1 MGVANREEVKM
12 EIGIMGRAVKIMDVK
27 AVQAGFIWPR
37 QDLLMMYLSC
47 SEVGQPAFG
56 FVVHLPV
63 KRYGKEEF
71 LAKVKAEAEDGLSE
85 LLELDEEERERWM
98 RGQERQ
104 EELDALVDEI
114 KDEIGLLP

>member
-1 MGVANREEVKM
+1 M
-12 EIGIMGRAVKIMDVK
+12 EIEIEGQKYHAEIDSVSSRQADEIWYKEDFLMVSLSFNEPIEGLLGFAV
-27 AVQAGFIWPR
+27 R
-37 QDLLMMYLSC
+37 
-47 SEVGQPAFG
+47 
-56 FVVHLPV
+56 LPV

-71 LAKVKAEAEDGLSE
+71 LVKVKAEAEDGLSE

-114 KDEIGLLP
+114 KSEIGLLP